1 MGLGRATAAGLVL
14 SALVAR
20 VAIASPPSGAGN
32 DDEPGAPRTR
42 PADPAA
48 QGGRELRCLDDRPVL
63 APLGAY
69 QLSVEGGVAIGF
81 FYATHGVLRFGFG
94 RRFWDR
100 LELEATLQLGFG
112 DNLFSISEA
121 ARAGVLLHVSRR
133 VEVFLGWRVGYSHVR
148 VELQATSLWLGA
160 LWVEMLAEVR
170 IALTP
175 SKVLRLAPVVA
186 TGYWN
191 EIWGFTLDPS
201 IGIGYRF

>member
-1 MGLGRATAAGLVL
+1 MSPRALAAGIVL
-14 SALVAR
+14 CSLLVA
-20 VAIASPPSGAGN
+20 AGGLANPPSSLPASE
-32 DDEPGAPRTR
+32 DEPGAPRAR
-42 PADPAA
+42 SE
-48 QGGRELRCLDDRPVL
+48 ELRCEDGVPVL
-63 APLGAY
+63 VASGPY

-81 FYATHGVLRFGFG
+81 FYATHGVLRVNIG
-94 RRFWDR
+94 RRFWNR

-112 DNLFSISEA
+112 DDLFSLSEA
-121 ARAGVLLHVSRR
+121 ARAGVLLHLGRR
-133 VEVFLGWRVGYSHVR
+133 VELFLGWRVGYSHVR
-148 VELQATSLWLGA
+148 VELQAASLWLGA
-160 LWVEMLAEVR
+160 LWVAMLAEVR